1 MPTQG
6 QSNITTDHGE
16 IRRWV
21 EAHGGHPA
29 TVKRTA
35 RGGGPGLLRID
46 YPGFSGEDS
55 LEEISWDEFFDKF
68 EESGLAFV
76 YQDRKA
82 DGADSR
88 FSKLVR
94 RDGASGGS
102 QTRRGV
108 RPRGSKSNTATRARA
123 SSSKTGSDKSGS
135 GRTGSAKAKRAPR
148 AGTAK
153 SAGGAT
159 GTSKGRSTPRATSR
173 SKASAGR
180 TQAGQRR
187 SAKTGSKSRSSR
199 SSSRSSARSRET

>member
-1 MPTQG
+1 MPMQG

-82 DGADSR
+82 DGSDSR

-94 RDGASGGS
+94 RDGAAGGARA
-102 QTRRGV
+102 RRGV
-108 RPRGSKSNTATRARA
+108 GPRGSKSNPPKRARA
-123 SSSKTGSDKSGS
+123 SSSKSGS
-135 GRTGSAKAKRAPR
+135 ERTASARAKRAPR

-153 SAGGAT
+153 TAG
-159 GTSKGRSTPRATSR
+159 RATATSEGRRTSR
-173 SKASAGR
+173 SSSSSKASAGR
-180 TQAGQRR
+180 AQGGQRR
-187 SAKTGSKSRSSR
+187 SAKPGSTSRSSR
-199 SSSRSSARSRET
+199 SSSRSSARSRGT

>member
-1 MPTQG
+1 MPMQS

-76 YQDRKA
+76 YQDHKA
-82 DGADSR
+82 DGSDSR

-94 RDGASGGS
+94 RDGAAGDARARRSAGS
-102 QTRRGV
+102 RGA
-108 RPRGSKSNTATRARA
+108 KSNTPKRARA
-123 SSSKTGSDKSGS
+123 SSSKSGPE
-135 GRTGSAKAKRAPR
+135 RTASARSKRAPR
-148 AGTAK
+148 AGAAK
-153 SAGGAT
+153 PSGRAAGT
-159 GTSKGRSTPRATSR
+159 NEGRRTPRSSSS
-173 SKASAGR
+173 SKASTTR
-180 TQAGQRR
+180 SQSGQRGASR
-187 SAKTGSKSRSSR
+187 SAKPASKSRSSR
-199 SSSRSSARSRET
+199 SSSRSRVT